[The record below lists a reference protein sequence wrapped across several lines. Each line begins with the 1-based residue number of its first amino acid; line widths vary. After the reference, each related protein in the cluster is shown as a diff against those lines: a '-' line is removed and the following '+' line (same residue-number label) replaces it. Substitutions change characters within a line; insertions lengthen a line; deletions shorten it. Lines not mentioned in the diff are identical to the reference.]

1 MKFSLLILCAALA
14 VPAGAAELRVDDWAR
29 VPATEP
35 AHAAATLQ
43 VRDGFRVEVVASEPL
58 IASPVAMAFDEQGR
72 LYVAEMRDYSE
83 RRDERL
89 GRIKLLED
97 TDGDGRFD
105 KATVFADKLPWPTAL
120 ICWDGG
126 LFIGATPDIFYFKDT
141 DGDGVADR
149 RNVAFTGFGN
159 QATRLNVQQLL
170 NSFNWGL
177 DNRIHGALGGN
188 ASIVTNVA
196 RPDTKPVT
204 LRGRDFSF
212 DPRALDFSAES
223 GGGQWGITFDDEGNK
238 FTCSNARHLIAEMY
252 EDRFAARNAFYSLP
266 PPDVNVGPDSPAAE
280 IFRLSPEEPWR
291 VLRTKWR
298 VAGLVPG
305 PVEGGGR
312 ASGYF
317 SGASSVTVYRGD
329 AFPPEFRG
337 DVFIADCGSNLIHR
351 KRLRREGLNFFAERA
366 TGEER
371 REFLASRD
379 NWFRPVAM
387 ANAPDGTLYVV
398 DMYRETVEHPWSLP
412 PELKSKLDLN
422 SGMDRGRIFR
432 IAPTHFSQP
441 KIVKLGGAT
450 TEELVKTL
458 AHANG
463 WHRDTA
469 ARLLCE
475 RRDTNSF
482 PLLRQLARASTS
494 EPARL
499 HALHTLR
506 TLAALHENDVRAA
519 LRDSN
524 AVVRTHALRL
534 AAETGL
540 ARGDDL
546 RSLASDDDIRVRF
559 QLALVESDSVTLV
572 KLIQRDVENSWVRAA
587 VLVGLAPP
595 PVLVQQAP
603 PPAEL
608 QAGALAGPATG
619 GGACPTCAAADV
631 FAALVLDRSFTE
643 RVGAAEFLRES
654 ARIAGAS
661 APWRRVALGLR
672 LSEQSPNALALAS
685 AVAAGLEQRRTS
697 LAAVDRTMFDQFNE
711 RARRTLRDVATTE
724 SNRVEAVEF
733 LGRSGDSQAQ
743 GALMELFAPTT
754 TPPVQLVAVTA
765 LARRGADGVTNLFA
779 RWSLLAPAARAKA
792 VSLALGR
799 RETAAA
805 LLRAVEQ
812 ERVARTELTAADVQR
827 LTTYSDPGLRAQAKK
842 IFQRDSSSR
851 AEVVKKFRPA
861 LELKGDVARGHSI
874 YQQRCASC
882 HRAGNEGFAVGPD
895 LASVAAGGGEKLL
908 TSILDPNAEVAAA
921 FVAYTVESRNGES
934 HLGVLASDT
943 PAAVTLTLPNGET
956 ARVAREDVRSL
967 RGSDQSLMP
976 EGLEE
981 GLSVQDL
988 ADLLEFITNVP
999 PASRRAG
1006 GGN

>member
-1 MKFSLLILCAALA
+1 MSVASALLACK
-14 VPAGAAELRVDDWAR
+14 VFAAELRVDDMPR

-35 AHAAATLQ
+35 AQAAATMQL
-43 VRDGFRVEVVASEPL
+43 RDGFRAEVVASEPL
-58 IASPVAMAFDEQGR
+58 IASPVAMAFDENGR

-97 TDGDGRFD
+97 TDGNGRFD

-126 LFIGATPDIFYFKDT
+126 LFIGATPDLLYFKDT

-159 QATRLNVQQLL
+159 QAARLNVQQLL
-170 NSFNWGL
+170 NSFTWGL

-188 ASIVTNVA
+188 ASIVTNAA
-196 RPDTKPVT
+196 RPDTKPLE

-212 DPRALDFSAES
+212 DPRALDLSAES
-223 GGGQWGITFDDEGNK
+223 GGGQWGLSFDDAGNK
-238 FTCSNARHLIAEMY
+238 FTCSNARHLVAEMY
-252 EDRFAARNAFYSLP
+252 EDRFAARNAFFSLP

-317 SGASSVTVYRGD
+317 SGASGVTIYRGD
-329 AFPPEFRG
+329 AFPAEYHG

-351 KRLRREGLNFFAERA
+351 KRLRREGLNFLAERA
-366 TGEER
+366 PGEER
-371 REFLASRD
+371 KEFLASRD

-422 SGMDRGRIFR
+422 SGMDCGRIFR
-432 IAPTHFSQP
+432 IVPRNFAQP
-441 KIVKLGGAT
+441 KLVRLGSASA
-450 TEELVKTL
+450 EDLVKTL
-458 AHANG
+458 EHANG

-482 PLLRQLARASTS
+482 PLLQQLARASKS
-494 EPARL
+494 ESGRL

-506 TLAALHENDVRAA
+506 TLAALGEGDLRAA

-524 AVVRTHALRL
+524 AVIRTHAIRL

-540 ARGDDL
+540 VRSDDL
-546 RSLASDDDIRVRF
+546 RPFAGDEDLRVRF

-572 KLIQRDVENSWVRAA
+572 KLLQRDVENSWLRAA
-587 VLVGLAPP
+587 VLGGLG
-595 PVLVQQAP
+595 
-603 PPAEL
+603 
-608 QAGALAGPATG
+608 AG
-619 GGACPTCAAADV
+619 AADV
-631 FAALVLDRSFTE
+631 FAALVLDGSFAE
-643 RVGAAEFLRES
+643 REGASEFLRES

-672 LSEQSPNALALAS
+672 VSGQSPDALALAS
-685 AVAAGLEQRRTS
+685 AVASGLEQRGTS
-697 LAAVDRTMFDQFNE
+697 LAAVDRQMFDQFNE
-711 RARRTLRDVATTE
+711 RARRTVRDVAATE

-733 LGRSGDSQAQ
+733 LGRSGDSQAP
-743 GALMELFAPTT
+743 GALVELLAPTI
-754 TPPVQLVAVTA
+754 TPPLQSAAVTA
-765 LARRGADGVTNLFA
+765 LARRGLAGATNIFA
-779 RWSLLAPAARAKA
+779 RWSQLAPAARAKA

-799 RETAAA
+799 RETAGA
-805 LLRAVEQ
+805 LLHAVEQ
-812 ERVARTELTAADVQR
+812 GSVARTELAAADVQR
-827 LTTYSDPGLRAQAKK
+827 LTTHSDAGLRAQAKK
-842 IFQRDSSSR
+842 IFQRDNSAR
-851 AEVVKKFRPA
+851 VEVVRKFRPA
-861 LELKGDVARGHSI
+861 LELKGDAARGRTV

-882 HRAGNEGFAVGPD
+882 HRAGDEGLAVGPD
-895 LASVAAGGGEKLL
+895 LASVAAGGAEKLL

-921 FVAYTVESRNGES
+921 FIAYTVETRGGES

-943 PAAVTLTLPNGET
+943 PAAVTLKLPNGET
-956 ARVAREDVRSL
+956 VRVARESVRSL

-981 GLSVQDL
+981 GLSVQDM
-988 ADLLEFITNVP
+988 ADLLEFIASVP
-999 PASRRAG
+999 LASRRAD

>member
-1 MKFSLLILCAALA
+1 MSVASALLACK
-14 VPAGAAELRVDDWAR
+14 VFAAELRVDDLPR

-35 AHAAATLQ
+35 AQAAATMQ
-43 VRDGFRVEVVASEPL
+43 VRDGFRVEVVVNEPL
-58 IASPVAMAFDEQGR
+58 IASPVAMAFDENGR

-105 KATVFADKLPWPTAL
+105 KATVFADKMPWPTAL

-159 QATRLNVQQLL
+159 QAARLNVQQLL
-170 NSFNWGL
+170 NSFTWGL

-188 ASIVTNVA
+188 ASIVTNAA
-196 RPDTKPVT
+196 RPDAKPVT

-212 DPRALDFSAES
+212 DPRTLDFSAES

-252 EDRFAARNAFYSLP
+252 EDRFAARNKFYSLP
-266 PPDVNVGPDSPAAE
+266 QPDVNVGPEAPAAE

-317 SGASSVTVYRGD
+317 SGASGVTVYRGD
-329 AFPPEFRG
+329 AFPAEFRG

-351 KRLRREGLNFFAERA
+351 KRLRRDGLNFLAERA
-366 TGEER
+366 PDEAR
-371 REFLASRD
+371 KEFLASRD
-379 NWFRPVAM
+379 NWFRPVTM

-432 IAPTHFSQP
+432 IVPANFAQP
-441 KIVKLGGAT
+441 KPVRLASASV
-450 TEELVKTL
+450 EELVKTL
-458 AHANG
+458 EHANG

-469 ARLLCE
+469 VRLLCE

-482 PLLRQLARASTS
+482 PLLRQLTRASKS
-494 EPARL
+494 ESGRL
-499 HALHTLR
+499 HALHALR
-506 TLAALHENDVRAA
+506 SLAALNESDLRGA
-519 LRDSN
+519 LHDSN

-540 ARGDDL
+540 VRGGDL
-546 RSLASDDDIRVRF
+546 RALAGDDDIRVRF

-572 KLIQRDVENSWVRAA
+572 KLIQRDVENSWLRAA
-587 VLVGLAPP
+587 VLGGLG
-595 PVLVQQAP
+595 
-603 PPAEL
+603 
-608 QAGALAGPATG
+608 AG
-619 GGACPTCAAADV
+619 AADV
-631 FAALVLDRSFTE
+631 FAALVLDVSFRE
-643 RVGAAEFLRES
+643 REGASEFLRAS
-654 ARIAGAS
+654 ARIAAAS

-672 LSEQSPNALALAS
+672 VSHKSPDALALAS
-685 AVAAGLEQRRTS
+685 SVAAGLEQRGTS
-697 LAAVDRTMFDQFNE
+697 LAAVDRQMFDQFNE
-711 RARRTLRDVATTE
+711 LARRTVRDIAATE

-733 LGRSGDSQAQ
+733 LGRSGDTQAQ
-743 GALMELFAPTT
+743 GALMELLAPTT
-754 TPPVQLVAVTA
+754 PAPLQTAAVTA
-765 LARRGADGVTNLFA
+765 LARRGLAGVTNVFA
-779 RWSLLAPAARAKA
+779 RWPQLAPAARAKA

-799 RETAAA
+799 RETAGA

-812 ERVARTELTAADVQR
+812 GSVARTELAAADVQR
-827 LTTYSDPGLRAQAKK
+827 LTTYSDVGLRAQAEK
-842 IFQRDSSSR
+842 IFQRDSSTR
-851 AEVVKKFRPA
+851 AEVVKKFRLA
-861 LELKGDVARGHSI
+861 LELKGDAARGRAV

-882 HRAGNEGFAVGPD
+882 HRAGDEGFAVGPD
-895 LASVAAGGGEKLL
+895 LASVAAGGAVKLL
-908 TSILDPNAEVAAA
+908 VNILDPNAEVAAA
-921 FVAYTVESRNGES
+921 FIAYTVETKSGES
-934 HLGVLASDT
+934 HFGVLAGDA
-943 PAAVTLTLPNGET
+943 PAAVTLKLPNGET
-956 ARVAREDVRSL
+956 ARVPRESVRSL

-981 GLSVQDL
+981 GLAPQDV
-988 ADLLEFITNVP
+988 ADLLEFIANVP

-1006 GGN
+1006 SGN

>member
-1 MKFSLLILCAALA
+1 MFHHARVKFSLLILCAALA
-14 VPAGAAELRVDDWAR
+14 VPAVAAELRVDDWPR

-35 AHAAATLQ
+35 AQAAATLQ
-43 VRDGFRVEVVASEPL
+43 VRDGFRVEIVASEPL
-58 IASPVAMAFDEQGR
+58 IASPVAMAFDENGR

-105 KATVFADKLPWPTAL
+105 KATVFADKLPWPTAI

-126 LFIGATPDIFYFKDT
+126 LFIGATPDILYFKDT

-159 QATRLNVQQLL
+159 QAARLNVQQLP
-170 NSFNWGL
+170 NSFTWGL

-188 ASIVTNVA
+188 ASVVTNVT

-252 EDRFAARNAFYSLP
+252 EDRLAARNAFYSLP

-329 AFPPEFRG
+329 AFPAEFRG

-351 KRLRREGLNFFAERA
+351 KHLRRDGLNFLAERA
-366 TGEER
+366 PGEER
-371 REFLASRD
+371 KEFLASRD

-412 PELKSKLDLN
+412 PELKNKLDLN
-422 SGMDRGRIFR
+422 NGMDRGRIFR
-432 IAPTHFSQP
+432 IVPTNFSQP

-450 TEELVKTL
+450 TDELVKTL
-458 AHANG
+458 THANG

-475 RRDTNSF
+475 RRNTNSF
-482 PLLRQLARASTS
+482 LLLRQLARASQS

-506 TLAALHENDVRAA
+506 SLAALHESDLRAA
-519 LRDSN
+519 LRDSS

-534 AAETGL
+534 VAETGL
-540 ARGDDL
+540 VRGDDL

-572 KLIQRDVENSWVRAA
+572 KLIQRDVENAWMRAA
-587 VLVGLAPP
+587 VLVGLAS
-595 PVLVQQAP
+595 

-631 FAALVLDRSFTE
+631 FAALVLDRHFTK
-643 RVGAAEFLRES
+643 RAGAAEFLRES

-711 RARRTLRDVATTE
+711 RARRTLRDLAATE

-733 LGRSGDSQAQ
+733 LGHSGDSQAQ
-743 GALMELFAPTT
+743 GALMELIASTT
-754 TPPVQLVAVTA
+754 APPVQLVAVIA
-765 LARRGADGVTNLFA
+765 LARHGADGVTNLFA
-779 RWSLLAPAARAKA
+779 RWSRLAPAARAKA

-805 LLRAVEQ
+805 LLRAVEHGG
-812 ERVARTELTAADVQR
+812 VARTELTAADVQR
-827 LTTYSDPGLRAQAKK
+827 LTTHSDPGLRAQAKK
-842 IFQRDSSSR
+842 IFQRDSSAR

-882 HRAGNEGFAVGPD
+882 HRAGKEGFAVGPD

-908 TSILDPNAEVAAA
+908 ASILDPNAEVAAA
-921 FVAYTVESRNGES
+921 FVAYTVETRSGES
-934 HLGVLASDT
+934 YFGVLASDA
-943 PAAVTLTLPNGET
+943 PAAVTLRLPNGET

-999 PASRRAG
+999 PASRRAD

>member
-1 MKFSLLILCAALA
+1 MIVASALLACK
-14 VPAGAAELRVDDWAR
+14 VFAAELRVDDMPR

-35 AHAAATLQ
+35 AQAAATMQ

-58 IASPVAMAFDEQGR
+58 IASPVAMAFDENGR

-83 RRDERL
+83 QRDERL

-105 KATVFADKLPWPTAL
+105 KATVFADKLAWPTAL

-126 LFIGATPDIFYFKDT
+126 LFIGATPDLLYFKDT

-149 RNVAFTGFGN
+149 RNLAFTGFGN
-159 QATRLNVQQLL
+159 ATTRLNVQQLF
-170 NSFNWGL
+170 NSFTWGL

-188 ASIVTNVA
+188 ASIVTNAA
-196 RPDTKPVT
+196 RPDMKPLE

-212 DPRALDFSAES
+212 DPRALDLGAES

-238 FTCSNARHLIAEMY
+238 FTCSNARHLMAEMY
-252 EDRFAARNAFYSLP
+252 DDRFAARNKFYSMP
-266 PPDVNVGPDSPAAE
+266 PPDVSVGPDAPAAE
-280 IFRLSPEEPWR
+280 VFRASPEEPWR

-317 SGASSVTVYRGD
+317 TGAAGVTIYRGD

-337 DVFIADCGSNLIHR
+337 NAFIADCGSNLIHR

-366 TGEER
+366 PDEAR
-371 REFLASRD
+371 KEFLASRD
-379 NWFRPVAM
+379 NWFRPVTM

-432 IAPTHFSQP
+432 IVPTNFAQP
-441 KIVKLGGAT
+441 KLVRLGSASAEG
-450 TEELVKTL
+450 LVKTL

-482 PLLRQLARASTS
+482 PLLRQLARTS
-494 EPARL
+494 KSESGRL

-506 TLAALHENDVRAA
+506 TLAALGEGDLRTA

-524 AVVRTHALRL
+524 AVIRTHAIRL

-540 ARGDDL
+540 VRSEDL
-546 RSLASDDDIRVRF
+546 RPLAGDEDLRVRF

-572 KLIQRDVENSWVRAA
+572 KLIQRDVENSWLRAA
-587 VLVGLAPP
+587 VLGGLG
-595 PVLVQQAP
+595 
-603 PPAEL
+603 
-608 QAGALAGPATG
+608 AG
-619 GGACPTCAAADV
+619 AADV
-631 FAALVLDRSFTE
+631 FAALVLDGSFTE
-643 RVGAAEFLRES
+643 RKGAAEFLRES

-672 LSEQSPNALALAS
+672 VSGQSPNALALAS
-685 AVAAGLEQRRTS
+685 AVAAGLEQRGTS
-697 LAAVDRTMFDQFNE
+697 LAAVDRPSFDQFNE
-711 RARRTLRDVATTE
+711 RARRTLRDGSAAET
-724 SNRVEAVEF
+724 SRVEAVDF
-733 LGRSGDSQAQ
+733 LGRSGDTQAQ
-743 GALMELFAPTT
+743 AALMELLAPAT
-754 TPPVQLVAVTA
+754 TPPLQIAAVTA
-765 LARRGADGVTNLFA
+765 LARRGMAGVTNVFMH
-779 RWSLLAPAARAKA
+779 WPQLAPAARAKA
-792 VSLALGR
+792 VSLALSR
-799 RETAAA
+799 RETSGA
-805 LLRAVEQ
+805 LLRAVDQ
-812 ERVARTELTAADVQR
+812 GSVARTELSAADVQR
-827 LTTYSDPGLRAQAKK
+827 LTGHADAGLRAQAKK
-842 IFQRDSSSR
+842 IFQRDNSAR
-851 AEVVKKFRPA
+851 AEVVKKFHPA
-861 LELKGDVARGHSI
+861 LELKGDAARGRVI

-895 LASVAAGGGEKLL
+895 LMSVAAGGGEKLL
-908 TSILDPNAEVAAA
+908 TSILDPHAEVAAA
-921 FVAYTVESRNGES
+921 FVAYTVETRNGES
-934 HLGVLASDT
+934 HLGVLAGEN
-943 PAAVTLTLPNGET
+943 PLAVVLKLPNGET
-956 ARVAREDVRSL
+956 ARVRRENVLSL
-967 RGSDQSLMP
+967 RGSDKSLMP

-981 GLSVQDL
+981 GLSAQDM
-988 ADLLEFITNVP
+988 ADLLEFIASMP
-999 PASRRAG
+999 PVSRRAD

>member
-1 MKFSLLILCAALA
+1 VRVKFPVIVASVALTCK
-14 VPAGAAELRVDDWAR
+14 VFAAELRVEEKDLPR

-35 AHAAATLQ
+35 TQAAATMQ

-58 IASPVAMAFDEQGR
+58 IASPVAMAFDENGR

-126 LFIGATPDIFYFKDT
+126 LFIGATPDLLYFKDT

-149 RNVAFTGFGN
+149 RNLAFTGFGN
-159 QATRLNVQQLL
+159 ATARLNVQQLF
-170 NSFNWGL
+170 NSFTWGI

-188 ASIVTNVA
+188 ASVVTNAA
-196 RPDTKPVT
+196 RPDTKPLE

-212 DPRALDFSAES
+212 DPRALDLSAES
-223 GGGQWGITFDDEGNK
+223 GGGQWGLSFDDEGNK

-252 EDRFAARNAFYSLP
+252 DDRFAARNKFYSMP
-266 PPDVNVGPDSPAAE
+266 PPDVNVGPDAPAAE
-280 IFRLSPEEPWR
+280 IFRVSPEEPWR

-317 SGASSVTVYRGD
+317 SGASGITIYRGD
-329 AFPPEFRG
+329 AFPPEYRG
-337 DVFIADCGSNLIHR
+337 NAFVADCGSNLIHR
-351 KRLRREGLNFFAERA
+351 KRLRRDGLNFLAERA
-366 TGEER
+366 PDEPR
-371 REFLASRD
+371 KEFLASRD
-379 NWFRPVAM
+379 NWFRPVTM

-432 IAPTHFSQP
+432 IVPTNFAQP
-441 KIVKLGGAT
+441 KPVKLGSAST
-450 TEELVKTL
+450 AELVQTL
-458 AHANG
+458 EHANG

-482 PLLRQLARASTS
+482 PLLRQLASAAQS
-494 EPARL
+494 EAGRVQ
-499 HALHTLR
+499 ALYTLR
-506 TLAALHENDVRAA
+506 TLAGLSENDLLAA
-519 LRDSN
+519 LRDSH
-524 AVVRTHALRL
+524 AVVRTHAVRL
-534 AAETGL
+534 AAETKLLREDELRAL
-540 ARGDDL
+540 AGDEDM
-546 RSLASDDDIRVRF
+546 RVRF

-572 KLIQRDVENSWVRAA
+572 KLIQRDVENSWLRAA
-587 VLVGLAPP
+587 VLGGLG
-595 PVLVQQAP
+595 
-603 PPAEL
+603 
-608 QAGALAGPATG
+608 AG
-619 GGACPTCAAADV
+619 AADV
-631 FAALVLDRSFTE
+631 FAALVLDGSFGARE
-643 RVGAAEFLRES
+643 GAAEFLRES

-661 APWRRVALGLR
+661 APWRRVVLGLR
-672 LSEQSPNALALAS
+672 LSDKSPNALALAS
-685 AVAAGLEQRRTS
+685 SFAAGLDQRGGS
-697 LAAVDRTMFDQFNE
+697 LAVVDRLSFDQFNE
-711 RARRTLRDVATTE
+711 RARRTVRDGLAPET
-724 SNRVEAVEF
+724 SRVEAVEF

-743 GALMELFAPTT
+743 AALLELLAPAT
-754 TPPVQLVAVTA
+754 TPPLQAAAVTA
-765 LARRGADGVTNLFA
+765 LARRGVTGVTNILA
-779 RWSLLAPAARAKA
+779 RWPQLAPAARAKA
-792 VSLALGR
+792 VALALSR
-799 RETAAA
+799 RDSTGA

-812 ERVARTELTAADVQR
+812 GSVARTELTAADVQR
-827 LTTYSDPGLRAQAKK
+827 LTAHSDPNLRAQAKN
-842 IFQRDSSSR
+842 IFRRDNSARS
-851 AEVVKKFRPA
+851 EVVKKFRPA
-861 LELKGDVARGHSI
+861 LELKGDAARGRVV

-908 TSILDPNAEVAAA
+908 ASILDPNAEVAAA
-921 FVAYTVESRNGES
+921 FIAYTVETRSGES
-934 HLGVLASDT
+934 HLGVLAGDN
-943 PAAVTLTLPNGET
+943 PLAVTLKLPNGET
-956 ARVAREDVRSL
+956 ARVLRENVLSL

-981 GLSVQDL
+981 GLTAQDV
-988 ADLLEFITNVP
+988 ADLLEFITSVP
-999 PASRRAG
+999 PASRRADD
-1006 GGN
+1006 GN